1 MYLLANITSVGNY
14 SNIYIYIYIYLYI
27 YDKIWQNK
35 TENDRVLR
43 QIVVYDA
50 TT

>member
-1 MYLLANITSVGNY
+1 MYLLANMTSVGNY
-14 SNIYIYIYIYLYI
+14 RNIYIYIYIYI
-27 YDKIWQNK
+27 YDKIWQNI

-43 QIVVYDA
+43 YIVVYDA